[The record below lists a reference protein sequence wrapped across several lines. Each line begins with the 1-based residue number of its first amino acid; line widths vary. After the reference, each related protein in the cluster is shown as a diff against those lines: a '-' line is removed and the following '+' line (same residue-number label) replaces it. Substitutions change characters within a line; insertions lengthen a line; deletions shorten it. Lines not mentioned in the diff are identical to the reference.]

1 MLLCGLLAAGFPK
14 SADAGVVRP
23 PLESAVSTSSGSWVI
38 LPMGDLS
45 DPHNTFWQLL
55 HASPGSSH
63 WSLVTPPG
71 VADNGGLAAGASGGS
86 ILVGVLPS
94 RLLRFSPLSQ
104 STDGGASWGPIFLPS
119 GLAVLPD
126 ALAYQGAPP
135 GGAIAVSSGATR
147 AVAAPAS
154 LSSWSPL
161 VSSTGLSR
169 VSPGCGV
176 TTLDAVAILTT
187 GAPLVATDCRGGRVG
202 IFTRTAGSWQPVGL
216 TLGRSLRGSA
226 TDVLRL
232 AVTGSGMEA
241 LVSAS
246 RAGRRALVAL
256 WQTGGA
262 PWSASPPLALAP
274 GTSVLSTAVSSNDAF
289 AALTGAKGRRAAVEI
304 TARGRLWT
312 PLPGPPPRTT
322 ALALPASPETVDSVP
337 VDAFTVDG
345 GSLGVFTL
353 TPSGTAWVRVQS
365 SQVPIAYGSSG

>member
-1 MLLCGLLAAGFPK
+1 M
-14 SADAGVVRP
+14 GV
-23 PLESAVSTSSGSWVI
+23 
-38 LPMGDLS
+38 LS
-45 DPHNTFWQLL
+45 DPDNTFWQLL
-55 HASPGSSH
+55 HTTPGSSH

-71 VADNGGLAAGASGGS
+71 VADNGGLASGASGGS

-104 STDGGASWGPIFLPS
+104 SADGGASWSPVFFPTS
-119 GLAVLPD
+119 LAVRPD
-126 ALAYQGAPP
+126 ALAYQGGLP
-135 GGAIAVSSGATR
+135 GGAIAVSGGGTQAL
-147 AVAAPAS
+147 AAPVN

-161 VSSTGLSR
+161 VSATGLRR

-176 TTLDAVAILTT
+176 TTLDAVAILPTA
-187 GAPLVATDCRGGRVG
+187 APLVATDCHGGRVG
-202 IFTRTAGSWQPVGL
+202 IFTRTAGSWHPIGS
-216 TLGRSLRGSA
+216 TLGGSLRGSA

-232 AVTGSGMEA
+232 VVTGSTTAA

-246 RAGRRALVAL
+246 WAGHRALVAL

-262 PWSASPPLALAP
+262 PWTASPPLPL
-274 GTSVLSTAVSSNDAF
+274 TSRMSVLSTAVGSGGTIGV
-289 AALTGAKGRRAAVEI
+289 LTGARGRRAAVVI
-304 TARGRLWT
+304 AARGLWIT
-312 PLPGPPPRTT
+312 LPVPPSRTA
-322 ALALPASPETVDSVP
+322 ALAMPARPDTIDSVP